1 MYQRGRSEERSISIR
16 KRFLSLALALALSL
30 TLAVPALAVSVT
42 EIPTEYEAGRMRFSD
57 GMARVTDENLKYGF
71 IDKTGHLVIPC
82 QYDDAGDFSEG
93 FAWVQDESLKYGFI
107 DKTGALVVPCQYEY
121 VSDFSEGL
129 AYVANYAWS
138 ENRGRGYI
146 DATGRMVISLPYAG
160 GADFSEGLAWAQDE
174 NFKYGFIDK
183 TGKLVIPCQYDH
195 AGDFSEGLAAVMDE
209 SGKWGFINKAGELV
223 IPFQYDVSGYALHFS
238 EGLAAVMDESG
249 KCGYIDKTG
258 QLAIPFQ
265 FNDAGS
271 FSEGLAAVMDESGKC
286 GYIDTAGNVAVP
298 FQYDSIMHIDDDE
311 FSDGV
316 AAAGKDGK
324 LAILCLSGAPGFTD
338 VPVGSYYADAV
349 TWAVEEG
356 ITAGTGSNTFSPDN
370 TCTTAEILTFLWR
383 ANGSPAPA
391 GSDTSVPAGQ
401 YYSDAANWALEQG
414 LTDRFTP
421 NDPATRLDTVTYLWK
436 LAGSPAA
443 EVENPFTDL
452 TGDAR
457 AVLWAMNEGITTGT
471 GAATFSPGGICTR
484 AQIVTFLYRDLA
496 G

>member
-93 FAWVQDESLKYGFI
+93 LAWV
-107 DKTGALVVPCQYEY
+107 
-121 VSDFSEGL
+121 
-129 AYVANYAWS
+129 
-138 ENRGRGYI
+138 
-146 DATGRMVISLPYAG
+146 
-160 GADFSEGLAWAQDE
+160 QDE

-195 AGDFSEGLAAVMDE
+195 AGDFSEGLAAVWDE
-209 SGKWGFINKAGELV
+209 SSGKWGFIDVTGQLA
-223 IPFQYDVSGYALHFS
+223 IPYQYEGISEYGFS

-391 GSDTSVPAGQ
+391 GSDASVPAGQ

-421 NDPATRLDTVTYLWK
+421 NAPATRLDTVTYLWK

-443 EVENPFTDL
+443 EGETPFTDL